1 MKKLFIAAFFILSQ
15 ISGFTQDLEDIND
28 LLGKNKYQEAKD
40 AIDKY
45 LQNHKKEKDAEA
57 WYFKGRIYNSLSQ
70 QENMDL
76 SQSYNLKVESYLAFK
91 KNQSIDTKDIR
102 MIFEGH
108 NSYLNLYS
116 GFYDLGSAFFNEKKY
131 NDAVSFHNQWDS
143 NVEKYDSWLIEIVG
157 GFYLKNNVY
166 SIEIAWNRTHIHAK
180 RKYKYS
186 FALKKWL

>member
-45 LQNHKKEKDAEA
+45 LQNPKKEKDAEA

-76 SQSYNLKVESYLAFK
+76 SQS
-91 KNQSIDTKDIR
+91 
-102 MIFEGH
+102 
-108 NSYLNLYS
+108 
-116 GFYDLGSAFFNEKKY
+116 
-131 NDAVSFHNQWDS
+131 
-143 NVEKYDSWLIEIVG
+143 
-157 GFYLKNNVY
+157 
-166 SIEIAWNRTHIHAK
+166 
-180 RKYKYS
+180 
-186 FALKKWL
+186 

>member
-45 LQNHKKEKDAEA
+45 MQNPKKEKDAEA

-76 SQSYNLKVESYLAFK
+76 NQSYDLKVESYAAFR
-91 KNQSIDTKDIR
+91 KNQNLDSKDIR
-102 MIFEGH
+102 MMFEGY
-108 NSYLNLYS
+108 NSYLILYS
-116 GFYDLGSAFFNEKKY
+116 GFYDLGSAFFNAKK
-131 NDAVSFHNQWDS
+131 
-143 NVEKYDSWLIEIVG
+143 
-157 GFYLKNNVY
+157 
-166 SIEIAWNRTHIHAK
+166 
-180 RKYKYS
+180 
-186 FALKKWL
+186 